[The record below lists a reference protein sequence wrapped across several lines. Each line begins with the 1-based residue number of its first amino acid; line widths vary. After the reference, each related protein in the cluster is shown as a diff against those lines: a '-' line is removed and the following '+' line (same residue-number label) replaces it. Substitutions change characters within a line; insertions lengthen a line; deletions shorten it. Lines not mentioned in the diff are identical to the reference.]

1 MENAPKAYTR
11 LPQAVPSRDAGPQPQ
26 EDSRRAR
33 AGYLELLSLG
43 MPRVNWLL
51 IGGDGAIR
59 SLLEMVPLDSL
70 IVTWRPGEPLALPTT
85 PRGGTV
91 LLHNVDRLTT
101 DEQRHLLEWLERPAR
116 RARVVS
122 TTSTRLLPHV
132 RAGAFL
138 ETLYYNLN
146 TICVD
151 VTA

>member
-91 LLHNVDRLTT
+91 LLHDVDRLTN

>member
-1 MENAPKAYTR
+1 
-11 LPQAVPSRDAGPQPQ
+11 
-26 EDSRRAR
+26 
-33 AGYLELLSLG
+33 

-51 IGGDGAIR
+51 IGGNGAIG

-70 IVTWRPGEPLALPTT
+70 ILTWRPREPLALPSS

-91 LLHNVDRLTT
+91 LLHDVDRLTT
-101 DEQRHLLEWLERPAR
+101 DDQQQLLEWLERPAR
-116 RARVVS
+116 RARIVS
-122 TTSTRLLPHV
+122 TTSTHLLPRV
-132 RAGAFL
+132 RAGAFI

>member
-1 MENAPKAYTR
+1 MENAPKTYTS
-11 LPQAVPSRDAGPQPQ
+11 LPQAVPSRDPGPRSQ
-26 EDSRRAR
+26 EDRRRAR

-51 IGGDGAIR
+51 IGGNGAIG

-70 IVTWRPGEPLALPTT
+70 ILTWRPREPLALPSS

-91 LLHNVDRLTT
+91 LLHDVDRLTT
-101 DEQRHLLEWLERPAR
+101 DDQQQLLEWLERPAR
-116 RARVVS
+116 RARIVS
-122 TTSTRLLPHV
+122 TTSTHLLPRV
-132 RAGAFL
+132 RAGAFI